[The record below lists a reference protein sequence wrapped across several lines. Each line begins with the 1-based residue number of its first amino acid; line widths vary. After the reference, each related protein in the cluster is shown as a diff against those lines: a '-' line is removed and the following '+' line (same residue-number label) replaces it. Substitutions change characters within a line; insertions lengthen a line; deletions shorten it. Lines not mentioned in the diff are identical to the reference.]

1 MPPPSP
7 AGILNIDKPQG
18 WTSHDVVAKARR
30 LTGQRRIGH
39 AGTLDPL
46 ATGVL
51 LLCVG
56 QATRLVQY
64 LMPGQKRYRTTVRMG
79 IVTDTY
85 DSTGV
90 VISQTDRID
99 ISRPQIEAVLPD
111 FTGEIEQVPP
121 MFSALKRD
129 GQPLYKLARRGET
142 VEREA
147 RSVRIESLS
156 IFGWTSPDLTLDIL
170 CTSGTYVRSLAHDLG
185 LRLGCGGHVT
195 ALTRLASGRFLLA
208 EAVSLETLAA
218 AAEAGTWADYLH
230 PMDAALLHLHP
241 IAADESE
248 TKRLLNG
255 QPIPCLEAPST
266 AEGRAYDPGG
276 RLIAIVVYDAGTA
289 HWRPKRVFSSI

>member
-1 MPPPSP
+1 MPASAP
-7 AGILNIDKPQG
+7 AGILNVDKPQG
-18 WTSHDVVAKARR
+18 WTSHDVVARTRR

-56 QATRLVQY
+56 QATRVVQY
-64 LMPGQKRYRTTVRMG
+64 LMPGEKRYQVTMRLG
-79 IVTDTY
+79 ISTDTY

-90 VISQTDRID
+90 ATGQTDRVGF
-99 ISRPQIEAVLPD
+99 SRAQIEAALLP
-111 FTGEIEQVPP
+111 FKGEIQQVPP
-121 MFSALKRD
+121 MYSALKRD

-147 RSVRIESLS
+147 RSVRIDSLC
-156 IFGWTSPDLTLDIL
+156 IIDWTSPDLTLDIV
-170 CTSGTYVRSLAHDLG
+170 CSSGTYVRSLAHDLG
-185 LRLGCGGHVT
+185 QQLGCGAHVT

-208 EAVSLETLAA
+208 DAISLETLSS
-218 AAEAGTWADYLH
+218 AAEAGNWADLLH
-230 PMDAALLHLHP
+230 PMDTALMHLHAV
-241 IAADESE
+241 AADETE

-255 QPIPCLEAPST
+255 RPIPCPEPPAT

-289 HWRPKRVFSSI
+289 LWRPKRVFSST